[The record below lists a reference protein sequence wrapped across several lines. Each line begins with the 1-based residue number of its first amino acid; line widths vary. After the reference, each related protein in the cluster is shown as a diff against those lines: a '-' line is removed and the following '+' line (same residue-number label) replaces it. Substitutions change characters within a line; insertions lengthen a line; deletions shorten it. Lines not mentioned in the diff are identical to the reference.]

1 MEEACGVVMA
11 LIIGFVCYAVA
22 VIYTC
27 RPTGENHAESQAAPK
42 TFPQTHHI
50 GKMITYD
57 GVMATVM
64 DFDPHAGTYDIMSMD
79 GPKYG
84 VRLGD

>member
-27 RPTGENHAESQAAPK
+27 RPTGANHAEKQK
-42 TFPQTHHI
+42 TKKDSTSPSR
-50 GKMITYD
+50 GENVSSNASY
-57 GVMATVM
+57 
-64 DFDPHAGTYDIMSMD
+64 
-79 GPKYG
+79 
-84 VRLGD
+84 R